1 MYVYSVNAEDSSS
14 SLIVVRGRRG
24 WRDRARSYE
33 LVIDGTMVAKIRR
46 GQRIELPISPGRH
59 KVFMRINWGTS
70 DPVEL
75 EARSGESVQLF
86 CTPGGSQLGSG
97 YIDLVQRLYQP
108 RARNP

>member
-1 MYVYSVNAEDSSS
+1 MSAEDCSS
-14 SLIVVRGRRG
+14 SLIVVRDGRG

-33 LVIDGTMVAKIRR
+33 LVIDGATVAKIRR

-75 EARSGESVQLF
+75 EARPRESVQLF
-86 CTPGGSQLGSG
+86 CTTGGSQQGSG
-97 YIDLVQRLYQP
+97 YIDLMHGIPESRGG
-108 RARNP
+108 RI